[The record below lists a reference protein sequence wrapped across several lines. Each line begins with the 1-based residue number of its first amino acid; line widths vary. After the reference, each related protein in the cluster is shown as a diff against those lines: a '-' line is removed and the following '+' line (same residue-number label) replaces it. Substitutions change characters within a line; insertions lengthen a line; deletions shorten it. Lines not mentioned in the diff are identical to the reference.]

1 MHTHAHSWIYCHSVR
16 LARTAS
22 MGEILMGT
30 FLSEHALNFFVVVFA
45 FTLQTAEEVAP
56 DRMDLGGLLVLR
68 IWKQSPFSWLFLKGR
83 TRAEAGSGSTSLEM
97 VRKAMVQGL
106 AQARRKYDW
115 TTKNGPGHPNH
126 MFKASSVYT
135 PTALCISAPVYL
147 TSSSKGE
154 VLSQP
159 LLQGLLEMSHGYCHK
174 CSGPFRPGCGALPSQ
189 LSPLPSWSF
198 QLLWVL
204 LMLPFQCCYPFFQ
217 TE

>member
-1 MHTHAHSWIYCHSVR
+1 
-16 LARTAS
+16 
-22 MGEILMGT
+22 
-30 FLSEHALNFFVVVFA
+30 
-45 FTLQTAEEVAP
+45 
-56 DRMDLGGLLVLR
+56 MDLGGLLVLR